1 MTRLR
6 DIAPLVAAAA
16 LAVGAVVAARTAG
29 CDDPGHYEVRS
40 WGYELV
46 GGCIAPGDIVVPNPA
61 PVRRS
66 RSTRPVRP
74 RLIVVLSGR
83 LSRWRSCCSSSA

>member
-16 LAVGAVVAARTAG
+16 LAVGAVVAVRTAG

-46 GGCIAPGDIVVPNPA
+46 GGCIAPGDLVVRDPA
-61 PVRRS
+61 LMP
-66 RSTRPVRP
+66 RPVDP
-74 RLIVVLSGR
+74 A
-83 LSRWRSCCSSSA
+83 SRARD

>member
-1 MTRLR
+1 MR
-6 DIAPLVAAAA
+6 DIVPLVTAAA

-46 GGCIAPGDIVVPNPA
+46 GGCIAPGDIVLPQTPA
-61 PVRRS
+61 PA
-66 RSTRPVRP
+66 PKP
-74 RLIVVLSGR
+74 ALPGPSGR
-83 LSRWRSCCSSSA
+83 D